1 MSRMSELD
9 ILVNEYLDAVE
20 QRKAEDKIIAAYASL
35 VMACGGSDKMAKDI
49 VAEYTDRADE
59 ENYYG

>member
-1 MSRMSELD
+1 MSELD

-49 VAEYTDRADE
+49 VAEYE
-59 ENYYG
+59 ENYRG